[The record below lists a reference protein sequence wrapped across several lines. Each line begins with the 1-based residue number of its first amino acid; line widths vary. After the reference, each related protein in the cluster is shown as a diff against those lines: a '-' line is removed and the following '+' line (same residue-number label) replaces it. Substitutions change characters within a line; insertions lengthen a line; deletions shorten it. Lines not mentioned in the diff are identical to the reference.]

1 MEKFF
6 KIKSKRN
13 QFICSVFSAIFYLL
27 GYSCIME
34 CSNFSVY
41 FISYIHYKQTW
52 VNMQYGNLMRPVVL
66 LFLSCFSPLSGAMEH
81 LFGPRIALFTSA
93 LVIEIVFVF
102 FFFQRNLW
110 IFYFLSLFLGLGCGL
125 SANITVKNCCL
136 FYPKKKGFISAC
148 IMSLGALI
156 GSSYTLLGEKI
167 INPDRKGATNSDG
180 DPYYPTEVAERSKYF
195 FLFSLFLLPLATSI
209 SLFLFYKYEPS
220 CEKENIKEEKIEK
233 KVDDIKGPLLEV
245 NIEEEKDSINNE
257 KEEIKET
264 KEEQKNNN
272 IKKEEEKYKNESK
285 DAEKVNVSN
294 SFMKPAPKE
303 NIKKALKTWRFW
315 RNILISGV
323 MPFGLYFIMATCRAY
338 ASLLDVDGSVIGTLA
353 GFMNIIGSA
362 CNPVWAFCTDKYGFQ
377 PVMKILSIAT
387 IALPI
392 YFFIF
397 LDSKL
402 FYVIGLYISC
412 CFRGGVIACITPHIM
427 HIFGL
432 RYYLTLG
439 GFGRLFNQL
448 FNFLIAMLSIII
460 SIWNDTAKELLQ
472 PYRIVCAFGV
482 IIAVIGFT
490 FVFYETDEKFK
501 FDDDEKEPKKEKKK
515 KNKKEEETEQDKKQE
530 QKENLV
536 EEEKYKTEGQK
547 ENLKVKEIDKQENIE
562 KEQKEKKEEEINKNE
577 GNLEN
582 KEEMNENNQI
592 ENDEKK
598 EELKKEENEKEK
610 KNEEEKENKEE
621 NRDE

>member
-1 MEKFF
+1 
-6 KIKSKRN
+6 
-13 QFICSVFSAIFYLL
+13 
-27 GYSCIME
+27 
-34 CSNFSVY
+34 
-41 FISYIHYKQTW
+41 
-52 VNMQYGNLMRPVVL
+52 
-66 LFLSCFSPLSGAMEH
+66 
-81 LFGPRIALFTSA
+81 
-93 LVIEIVFVF
+93 
-102 FFFQRNLW
+102 
-110 IFYFLSLFLGLGCGL
+110 
-125 SANITVKNCCL
+125 
-136 FYPKKKGFISAC
+136 
-148 IMSLGALI
+148 
-156 GSSYTLLGEKI
+156 
-167 INPDRKGATNSDG
+167 
-180 DPYYPTEVAERSKYF
+180 
-195 FLFSLFLLPLATSI
+195 
-209 SLFLFYKYEPS
+209 
-220 CEKENIKEEKIEK
+220 
-233 KVDDIKGPLLEV
+233 
-245 NIEEEKDSINNE
+245 
-257 KEEIKET
+257 
-264 KEEQKNNN
+264 
-272 IKKEEEKYKNESK
+272 
-285 DAEKVNVSN
+285 
-294 SFMKPAPKE
+294 
-303 NIKKALKTWRFW
+303 
-315 RNILISGV
+315 

-387 IALPI
+387 ITLPI

-547 ENLKVKEIDKQENIE
+547 ENLIVKEKDKQENIE
-562 KEQKEKKEEEINKNE
+562 KEKKEEEINKNE
-577 GNLEN
+577 GDLEN